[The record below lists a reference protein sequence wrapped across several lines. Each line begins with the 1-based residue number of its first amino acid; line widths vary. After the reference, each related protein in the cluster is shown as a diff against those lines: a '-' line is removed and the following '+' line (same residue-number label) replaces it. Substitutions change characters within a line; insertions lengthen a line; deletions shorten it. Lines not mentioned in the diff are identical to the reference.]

1 MMSNAVVSAQ
11 RPEAVRGQASQPAA
25 IGMDRPA
32 MGQRLSKVCFPV
44 FMVVNILCF
53 LGFCLAVVVDME
65 RTRDD

>member
-1 MMSNAVVSAQ
+1 MMSSAVVSAQ
-11 RPEAVRGQASQPAA
+11 HPEAVRGQASRPTA

-44 FMVVNILCF
+44 FMVVNTLCF

-65 RTRDD
+65 RTSDD